1 MTRKRTGFTLIELL
15 VVIAIIAILAAMLLP
30 VLAKAKDQA
39 KTTQCLSDM
48 KQLTL
53 ALVMYVGDARDAI
66 VNNHSDGNGGAG
78 KYAWVT
84 DNSQLGVGTWNGS
97 ARDEVSAQAMSN
109 AWAIKYGTLFP
120 YNTSPAIYIC
130 SKETALDASS
140 PGVPRDRSYSM
151 STAMNWANDDADTI
165 PTNGSFYKFSLIQ
178 NPGPALAS
186 VFIDV
191 SDNSIDNNEFPC
203 YPVGSGIYLYYKL
216 PTNRHNNG
224 GNLSFADGH
233 VEHWKWQS
241 TFVNPD
247 NAIKDNS
254 GSVPGPGYNAPSSA
268 TDTDLQRLQTTFP
281 NISY

>member
-1 MTRKRTGFTLIELL
+1 MQAAGGKLAVVSRIFSIRRGAGIQPVKSFNSKSTVNITIMTRKRTGFTLIELL
-15 VVIAIIAILAAMLLP
+15 VVIAIIAILAAMLPP

-48 KQLTL
+48 KQLAL

-120 YNTSPAIYIC
+120 NTSPAIYIC

-191 SDNSIDNNEFPC
+191 SDNSIDNNEFSLLPC
-203 YPVGSGIYLYYKL
+203 RI
-216 PTNRHNNG
+216 
-224 GNLSFADGH
+224 GNLFVLQAANDDG
-233 VEHWKWQS
+233 
-241 TFVNPD
+241 TTM
-247 NAIKDNS
+247 A
-254 GSVPGPGYNAPSSA
+254 A
-268 TDTDLQRLQTTFP
+268 T
-281 NISY
+281 